1 MCSVH
6 TQITKQIQGSK
17 IKTSNSLF
25 HLACLEFFHLMF
37 IPQAKLCILFCH
49 QLAFNLFWILSRSL
63 STHRWVITAALRPA
77 KRGVSQLRDSLSGL
91 VPNWCGREGGHVSQI
106 RHGTK
111 PWRDTAAHRWCC
123 KTEEITDEQI
133 QDIKHAM
140 GQVAVTPGNKTSRT
154 KTRGKHGPLSIRS
167 LEYG

>member
-49 QLAFNLFWILSRSL
+49 QLAFNLFWILSRSP

-77 KRGVSQLRDSLSGL
+77 KRGVSQLRDHYLDLYRTDVGERADMSLRSDTERSHGVIRPL
-91 VPNWCGREGGHVSQI
+91 TGDVANLRRLQMSRFKISNMRWGRWLLLPV
-106 RHGTK
+106 TK
-111 PWRDTAAHRWCC
+111 HPEP
-123 KTEEITDEQI
+123 KQ
-133 QDIKHAM
+133 
-140 GQVAVTPGNKTSRT
+140 G
-154 KTRGKHGPLSIRS
+154 GKHGL
-167 LEYG
+167 L

>member
-111 PWRDTAAHRWCC
+111 PWRDTPLTGDVAKLRRLLMSRFKISNMRWGRWLLLPV
-123 KTEEITDEQI
+123 T
-133 QDIKHAM
+133 KHPEPKQ
-140 GQVAVTPGNKTSRT
+140 G
-154 KTRGKHGPLSIRS
+154 GKHGPLSIRS

>member
-63 STHRWVITAALRPA
+63 SMHRWGITAALRPA
-77 KRGVSQLRDSLSGL
+77 KRGVSQLRDRYLDSYRTDVGERADMSLRSDTEWSHGVIRPL
-91 VPNWCGREGGHVSQI
+91 TGDVAKLRRLQMSRFKISNMRWGRWLLFQVTKNPEPKQGG
-106 RHGTK
+106 K
-111 PWRDTAAHRWCC
+111 LDCC
-123 KTEEITDEQI
+123 E
-133 QDIKHAM
+133 
-140 GQVAVTPGNKTSRT
+140 
-154 KTRGKHGPLSIRS
+154 
-167 LEYG
+167 